1 MGTETEVSKKVVEK
15 SSEKTQNEEKNVEEA
30 AKEVLYTVAG
40 KSVED
45 FSKVS

>member
-15 SSEKTQNEEKNVEEA
+15 SFEKTQIEVQNVEET